1 MSSNTAVLDRP
12 PVESAFGPV
21 EPFAA
26 AVPVGPAIVV
36 PQRVGGPVEPA
47 VVEPVAGVEPVAT
60 VAGPVEPAASAAS
73 HEACGCA
80 CHRGQLGPVEPVGI
94 FARTWAWLRA
104 HKRAVLFVAL

>member
-60 VAGPVEPAASAAS
+60 VAGPVEP
-73 HEACGCA
+73 
-80 CHRGQLGPVEPVGI
+80 VGI